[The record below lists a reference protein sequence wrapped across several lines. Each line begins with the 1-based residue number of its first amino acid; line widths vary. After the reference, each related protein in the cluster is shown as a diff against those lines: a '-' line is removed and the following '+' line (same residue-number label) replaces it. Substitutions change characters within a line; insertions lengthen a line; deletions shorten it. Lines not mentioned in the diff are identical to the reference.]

1 MKLISKS
8 VNGQIAFCPCQNIFH
23 VEFGNLLLNLSYED
37 LKRFS
42 DYVRNIDYAHYL
54 RLNKDSFNRRKLLL
68 NISASKAC
76 LCLSSSEFLELR
88 ELLELKNHPRLL
100 NNSDLINWELVLN

>member
-1 MKLISKS
+1 M
-8 VNGQIAFCPCQNIFH
+8 
-23 VEFGNLLLNLSYED
+23 EFGNLLLNLNYEE

-42 DYVRNIDYAHYL
+42 DYVRNIDYTHYL

-68 NISASKAC
+68 NIGASKAY

-88 ELLELKNHPRLL
+88 ELLELKNNPRLL